1 MFLSS
6 GNGNVS
12 SSEMAIAFHRLWKI
26 HSRDLELEK
35 EKETNRRG
43 VRQKGKHCNRFPF
56 CGIWKTNERTS
67 SSSVGL
73 FFFRVSKWQKSEH
86 SERKFCFPLPLE
98 YFTPSSM
105 IDLCPQKEGKAM
117 GRKEKFYCPVTMR
130 IVLLRIKE

>member
-1 MFLSS
+1 
-6 GNGNVS
+6 
-12 SSEMAIAFHRLWKI
+12 MAIAFHRLWKI

-43 VRQKGKHCNRFPF
+43 VRQKGKHCN
-56 CGIWKTNERTS
+56 
-67 SSSVGL
+67 
-73 FFFRVSKWQKSEH
+73 RVSKWQKSEH